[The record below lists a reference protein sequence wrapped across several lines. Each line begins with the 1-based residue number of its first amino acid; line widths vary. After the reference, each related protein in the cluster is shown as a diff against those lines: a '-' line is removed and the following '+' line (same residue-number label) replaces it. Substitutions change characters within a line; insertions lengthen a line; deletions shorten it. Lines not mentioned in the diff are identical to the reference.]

1 MENATYKAPAEMRI
15 GHIHLKVAD
24 LERSI
29 HFYQE
34 VLGFDLL
41 FKHAGAAFLSAGGY
55 HHHIGLNTWHSE
67 GQFPAAKE
75 NTGLYHF
82 ALNYPTKCEL
92 ARVVK
97 RLRDMDY
104 AIAGAADHTTH
115 LAIYLRDPDGNGI
128 ELAWDRDPSYWKFLT
143 SGNVDVEKL
152 RKSNRFLD
160 IAALIEEAEPE
171 VH

>member
-1 MENATYKAPAEMRI
+1 MESITYKAPAAMRI

-24 LERSI
+24 LDRSI
-29 HFYQE
+29 HFYKDIM
-34 VLGFDLL
+34 GFDLL
-41 FKHAGAAFLSAGGY
+41 FRHAGAAFLSAGGY

-67 GQFPAAKE
+67 GQSPAAKE
-75 NTGLYHF
+75 HPGLYHF

-104 AIAGAADHTTH
+104 TITGAADHTTH

-128 ELAWDRDPSYWKFLT
+128 ELAWDRDPSYWTFLT

-160 IAALIEEAEPE
+160 VAALIEEAEPE
-171 VH
+171 VQ

>member
-1 MENATYKAPAEMRI
+1 MRI

-24 LERSI
+24 LDRSI
-29 HFYQE
+29 RFYQDIM
-34 VLGFDLL
+34 GFDLL

-67 GQFPAAKE
+67 GQSPAAKG

-97 RLRDMDY
+97 RLRDLDY
-104 AIAGAADHTTH
+104 PITGAADHTTH
-115 LAIYLRDPDGNGI
+115 LAIYLKDPDGNGI
-128 ELAWDRDPSYWKFLT
+128 ELAWDRDPKYWKFLT

-160 IAALIEEAEPE
+160 VAALIEEAEPE
-171 VH
+171 VQ